1 MLTATLRLFSE
12 ESGSSDYSPKTGET
26 IAEICRSGQYNGGE
40 QLQATSFKL
49 QGATVTLVIFGVVP
63 AILRLS
69 AVTGLKD
76 CWNVCRVESC
86 NLRRSDPTLVQKRL
100 T

>member
-26 IAEICRSGQYNGGE
+26 IAEIRRSGQYNGEE
-40 QLQATSFKL
+40 QQQAA
-49 QGATVTLVIFGVVP
+49 GVTVTLVICWVVP
-63 AILRLS
+63 AILRPN

-86 NLRRSDPTLVQKRL
+86 SLRRSDPTLVQKRL